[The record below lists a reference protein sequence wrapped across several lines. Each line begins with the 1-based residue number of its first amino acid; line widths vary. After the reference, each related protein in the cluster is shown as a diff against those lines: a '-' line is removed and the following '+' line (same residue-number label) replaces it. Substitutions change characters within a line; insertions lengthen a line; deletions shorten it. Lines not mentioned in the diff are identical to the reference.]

1 MQRNQ
6 KLKVDV
12 FTIVIYV
19 ILLFFGLISIS
30 SSSYDGLVLID
41 FSTSTI
47 VGKQFIFIIFSMFL
61 GNLILFLDGKLFVR
75 FGYFFYF
82 FSILS
87 LVFVLIFGKEVGG
100 AKAWFSFGQFGLQPA
115 EFAKLATILAIAK
128 FIHDKDI
135 YLNTFK
141 NLLII
146 IFFLLPPIFLIL
158 LQPDAGS
165 ALVFGGLIV
174 VFYREGLQ
182 LRYIFTVII
191 LILLSFSTLFLGVS
205 KSIIFLILV
214 TIFLTYIFKKQ
225 KGKFLISLI
234 FFITCTLIVTGV
246 NYTYENILEPHQ
258 RVRIDIITGKTEN
271 KLGAG
276 YNLNQSLIAI
286 GSGGAFG
293 KGYLE
298 GTQTKGNFIPE
309 QNTDFIFCTVGE
321 EFGFFGCFVLI
332 TLFATLII
340 RILILSEKQ
349 TTRFNRI
356 IGYAISSIISI
367 HVIINIG
374 MTIGLVPVIGI
385 PLPFLS
391 YGGSS
396 MLAFSIMLFL
406 FLKLDSLRNERF

>member
-1 MQRNQ
+1 M
-6 KLKVDV
+6 
-12 FTIVIYV
+12 
-19 ILLFFGLISIS
+19 
-30 SSSYDGLVLID
+30 
-41 FSTSTI
+41 
-47 VGKQFIFIIFSMFL
+47 
-61 GNLILFLDGKLFVR
+61 
-75 FGYFFYF
+75 
-82 FSILS
+82 
-87 LVFVLIFGKEVGG
+87 
-100 AKAWFSFGQFGLQPA
+100 
-115 EFAKLATILAIAK
+115 
-128 FIHDKDI
+128 
-135 YLNTFK
+135 
-141 NLLII
+141 
-146 IFFLLPPIFLIL
+146 
-158 LQPDAGS
+158 
-165 ALVFGGLIV
+165 
-174 VFYREGLQ
+174 
-182 LRYIFTVII
+182 
-191 LILLSFSTLFLGVS
+191 
-205 KSIIFLILV
+205 
-214 TIFLTYIFKKQ
+214 
-225 KGKFLISLI
+225 I
-234 FFITCTLIVTGV
+234 FFITCTLIVTGI

-321 EFGFFGCFVLI
+321 EFGFFGCFVLL
-332 TLFATLII
+332 TLFAILII

-356 IGYAISSIISI
+356 IGYAISSVISI